1 MEDRIFAAED
11 KVTTIETRMNDPEF
25 QLNHYE
31 KIPAEMEK
39 LEAARATTTA
49 LYSRWEE
56 LQAIADAAE
65 RNVAA
70 IFAKLNRLPNS
81 FHHDRWTASSWLRL
95 VRSIPHWQQEI
106 EKLGNYG

>member
-1 MEDRIFAAED
+1 MGVYTSLITLPPGNAVADLRSAYCSLYPPAWRLSQKERAEIEGIEDRIFAAED

-49 LYSRWEE
+49 LYTRWEE

-65 RNVAA
+65 
-70 IFAKLNRLPNS
+70 
-81 FHHDRWTASSWLRL
+81 
-95 VRSIPHWQQEI
+95 
-106 EKLGNYG
+106 